1 MTIFTTSGKN
11 GASTQVD
18 ENTRFWSDIIVCVGI
33 IALFG
38 VSAFLLQRINQPI
51 GPKGIPSAVSTDL
64 INLPYYTLRSV
75 FRMMLALIASLIF
88 TIVYGSLAAR
98 SRRLGK
104 VLIPLLD
111 ILQSVPILGF
121 LSATVTIWL
130 VIFPGSMMGV
140 EAASIFAIFTSQAWN
155 MTFSFHRSLLSEP
168 KELDEAVRS
177 LQLTHWQ
184 RFWVLDMPNAMI
196 PLLWNCMMSVGGG
209 WFFLTASEMISVNN
223 HTYALPGVGS
233 FVAQSAAENK
243 LGNIWWAILSMIV
256 VVLAI
261 DFFLWKPLTAWAERF
276 RITQSAS
283 DEERKSAVLTLIR
296 HSHADEVISKL
307 FSPIREWL
315 EIITRPFG
323 RTGSQWPRKASQ
335 RKLGDLVFNIVMAV
349 VILGLAAQ
357 MLYFVATRTG
367 LQEFA
372 TAGALGA
379 LTFARV
385 AVLIFV
391 SSLIWVPVGV
401 YIGMNPKISRIMQPV
416 VQILASFPA
425 NFVFP
430 FAMMWFM
437 AWHIDLGWGS
447 IILMAL
453 GTQWYIL
460 FNVIAGASAIP
471 DDLREM
477 ARSFRLNRMLKW
489 KTLVLPAIFG
499 SWCTGGITAAG
510 GAWNAS
516 IVSEIVEYGKNHM
529 ATQGLGAYITNAT
542 TVGDSVKTLV
552 GVTVMSLIVVLSN
565 RLFWTPL
572 QRYSAKRFVLN

>member
-51 GPKGIPSAVSTDL
+51 GPKGIPSTVSTDL
-64 INLPYYTLRSV
+64 IILPYYTLRSV

-349 VILGLAAQ
+349 LILGLAAQ

-477 ARSFRLNRMLKW
+477 TRSFRLNRMLKW

>member
-88 TIVYGSLAAR
+88 TIIYGSLAAR

-335 RKLGDLVFNIVMAV
+335 RKLGDLVFNIVMSV
-349 VILGLAAQ
+349 LILGLAAQ

>member
-88 TIVYGSLAAR
+88 TIIYGSLAAR

-349 VILGLAAQ
+349 LILGLAAQ

-477 ARSFRLNRMLKW
+477 TRSFRLNRMLKW

-516 IVSEIVEYGKNHM
+516 IVAEIVEYGKNHM

>member
-51 GPKGIPSAVSTDL
+51 GPKGIPSTVSTDL

-349 VILGLAAQ
+349 LILGLAAQ

-425 NFVFP
+425 NFIFP

>member
-1 MTIFTTSGKN
+1 MTIFTTSGKSS
-11 GASTQVD
+11 ASAQVD

-88 TIVYGSLAAR
+88 TIIYGSLAAR

-349 VILGLAAQ
+349 LILGLAAQ

-477 ARSFRLNRMLKW
+477 TRSFRLNRVLKW

-516 IVSEIVEYGKNHM
+516 IVAEIVEYGKNHM

-565 RLFWTPL
+565 RLFWAPL

>member
-38 VSAFLLQRINQPI
+38 VSAFLLQCINQPI

-88 TIVYGSLAAR
+88 TIIYGSLAAR

-349 VILGLAAQ
+349 LILGLAAQ
-357 MLYFVATRTG
+357 MLYFVATRTD

-425 NFVFP
+425 NFIFP

-477 ARSFRLNRMLKW
+477 TRSFRLNRMLKW

>member
-18 ENTRFWSDIIVCVGI
+18 ENTRFWSDIIVCIGI

-349 VILGLAAQ
+349 LILGLAAQ

-425 NFVFP
+425 NFIFP

-437 AWHIDLGWGS
+437 TWHIDLGWGS

-477 ARSFRLNRMLKW
+477 ARSFRLNRVLKW

>member
-349 VILGLAAQ
+349 LILGLAAQ

-477 ARSFRLNRMLKW
+477 TRSFRLNRLLKW

>member
-88 TIVYGSLAAR
+88 TIIYGSLAAR

-349 VILGLAAQ
+349 LILGLAAQ

-477 ARSFRLNRMLKW
+477 TRSFRLNRMLKW

-499 SWCTGGITAAG
+499 SWCTGGVTAAG

>member
-11 GASTQVD
+11 GVSTQVD

-38 VSAFLLQRINQPI
+38 VSAFLLQCINQPI
-51 GPKGIPSAVSTDL
+51 GPKGIPSTVSTDL

-349 VILGLAAQ
+349 LILGLAAQ

-477 ARSFRLNRMLKW
+477 TRSFRLNRMLKW

>member
-11 GASTQVD
+11 GASTQVN

-51 GPKGIPSAVSTDL
+51 GPRGIPSAVSTDL

-88 TIVYGSLAAR
+88 TIIYGSLAAR

-315 EIITRPFG
+315 EIVTRPFG

-349 VILGLAAQ
+349 LILGLAAQ

-477 ARSFRLNRMLKW
+477 TRSFRLNRMLKW

-516 IVSEIVEYGKNHM
+516 IVAEIVEYGKNHM

>member
-18 ENTRFWSDIIVCVGI
+18 ENTRFWSDIIVCIGI

-88 TIVYGSLAAR
+88 TIIYGSLAAR

-335 RKLGDLVFNIVMAV
+335 RKLGDLVFNIVMAAL
-349 VILGLAAQ
+349 ILGLAAQ

>member
-18 ENTRFWSDIIVCVGI
+18 ENTRFWSDIIVCIGI

-88 TIVYGSLAAR
+88 TIIYGSLAAR

-335 RKLGDLVFNIVMAV
+335 RKLGDLVFNIVMAAL
-349 VILGLAAQ
+349 ILGLAAQ

-425 NFVFP
+425 NFIFP

-477 ARSFRLNRMLKW
+477 TRSFRLNRMLKW

>member
-11 GASTQVD
+11 GASTQVN

-51 GPKGIPSAVSTDL
+51 GPRGIPSAVSTDL

-88 TIVYGSLAAR
+88 TIIYGSLAAR

-349 VILGLAAQ
+349 LILGLAAQ

>member
-88 TIVYGSLAAR
+88 TIIYGSLAAR

-315 EIITRPFG
+315 EIVTRPFG

-349 VILGLAAQ
+349 LILGLAAQ

-477 ARSFRLNRMLKW
+477 TRSFRLNRMLKW

-552 GVTVMSLIVVLSN
+552 GVTIMSLIVVLSN

>member
-38 VSAFLLQRINQPI
+38 VSALLLQRINQPI
-51 GPKGIPSAVSTDL
+51 GPKGIPSTVSTDL

-349 VILGLAAQ
+349 LILGLAAQ

>member
-88 TIVYGSLAAR
+88 TIIYGSLAAR

-349 VILGLAAQ
+349 LILGLAAQ

-477 ARSFRLNRMLKW
+477 TRSFRLNRLLKW

>member
-38 VSAFLLQRINQPI
+38 VSAFLLQCINQPI

-88 TIVYGSLAAR
+88 TIIYGSLAAR

-349 VILGLAAQ
+349 LILGLAAQ

-425 NFVFP
+425 NFIFP

-477 ARSFRLNRMLKW
+477 TRSFRLNRMLKW

>member
-18 ENTRFWSDIIVCVGI
+18 ENTCFWSDIIVCVGI

-38 VSAFLLQRINQPI
+38 VSAFLLQCINQPI

-88 TIVYGSLAAR
+88 TIIYGSLAAR

-349 VILGLAAQ
+349 LILGLAAQ

-477 ARSFRLNRMLKW
+477 TRSFRLNRMLKW

>member
-88 TIVYGSLAAR
+88 TIIYGSLAAR

-261 DFFLWKPLTAWAERF
+261 DFFLWKPLTAWSERF

-349 VILGLAAQ
+349 LILGLAAQ

-425 NFVFP
+425 NFIFP

-477 ARSFRLNRMLKW
+477 TRSFRLNRVLKW

-516 IVSEIVEYGKNHM
+516 IVAEIVEYGKNHM

>member
-88 TIVYGSLAAR
+88 TIIYGSLAAR

-177 LQLTHWQ
+177 LPLTHWQ

-349 VILGLAAQ
+349 LILGLAAQ

>member
-51 GPKGIPSAVSTDL
+51 GPKGIPSTVSTDL

-88 TIVYGSLAAR
+88 TIIYGSLAAR

-349 VILGLAAQ
+349 LILGLAAQ

-477 ARSFRLNRMLKW
+477 TRSFRLNRMLKW